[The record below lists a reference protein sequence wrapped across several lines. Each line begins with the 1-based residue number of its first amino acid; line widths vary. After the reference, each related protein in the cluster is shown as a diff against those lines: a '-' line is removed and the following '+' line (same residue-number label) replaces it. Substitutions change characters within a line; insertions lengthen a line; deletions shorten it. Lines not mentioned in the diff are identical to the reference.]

1 MLDEQIDEL
10 GSVLH
15 EVDVLVHGPVHDEQP
30 PLLVRQLAHE
40 VQNGTQ
46 LVAVRFAAGTV

>member
-15 EVDVLVHGPVHDEQP
+15 EVDVLIHGPVHDEQP
-30 PLLVRQLAHE
+30 PLFIRQLSHK
-40 VQNGTQ
+40 VQNGAQ
-46 LVAVRFAAGTV
+46 LVAIGLAAGTV

>member
-1 MLDEQIDEL
+1 MLDEQVDEL

-15 EVDVLVHGPVHDEQP
+15 EVDILVHGPVHDEQP
-30 PLLVRQLAHE
+30 PLLVRQLAHK
-40 VQNGTQ
+40 VQYGAQ